1 MKEKLN
7 NLTWL
12 LVTIS
17 ITIFFLNIFSYDP
30 KNGYDGDAHYEYIKF
45 ITMFLP
51 DNFNLPGIEDTY
63 EFFSPPMAYIFPSL
77 IGVLCRNIINS
88 SDYVNECYIYQDN
101 FTQFFQLLMFIAL
114 IFIYVKI
121 SNKLFPK
128 DSRFR
133 NTVLIL
139 LICLTPNYKAFLM
152 FRGEPYVTVLIAI
165 MVYFLIQLYQ
175 EEYELNFV
183 NSLFFGVLIGL
194 IALSRQW
201 GFLFF
206 PSVVF
211 FTIIVRKKLPFKKL
225 FTFFTF
231 SSIIGFLI
239 SGWFYLGLYNQYGS
253 FAKFNLEPN
262 IFSVSGLIELM
273 HINVNIDDLFS
284 NPTRE
289 SSLRGLFPVFY
300 ADLWGD
306 YNMYFSYLDYKFNG
320 KNLKFENYLGRVNF
334 ISIYPS
340 VLILFGL
347 VKLSTEFISK
357 KTDIVSIIK
366 KVILFNVITTWLFYC
381 SWIVIYN
388 FYDGIIRGISPVYML
403 QLVNFFPFLGG
414 LASVAIYKKYPNF
427 YQINLIILSF
437 IFLHNIGIIYL
448 SN

>member
-77 IGVLCRNIINS
+77 IGALCRNIINS

-262 IFSVSGLIELM
+262 VFSVSDLIGLM

-357 KTDIVSIIK
+357 KADIVSIIK

>member
-306 YNMYFSYLDYKFNG
+306 YNMYFSYLDYKFKR